1 MSEEGGGVLRLLPVL
16 ESFMLVASV
25 LAFVFCILAIVLYLF
40 FLVLALVVKDV
51 ISPVY
56 LKLPFLAMI

>member
-1 MSEEGGGVLRLLPVL
+1 MSEEGEGVLRLLPVL

>member
-25 LAFVFCILAIVLYLF
+25 LAFVFCILAIVLYFF

-56 LKLPFLAMI
+56 VKLPFLAMI